1 VRAALRHLA
10 LSGSL
15 TACAVLVGC
24 APSRP
29 REIRV
34 GLLALLKS
42 EMANPSGIPSERGA
56 RMATD
61 EINNAGG
68 VEVGGKRYRINLI
81 VRDYEPRP
89 DAAASAARALIN
101 LDSVDVL
108 IGPQFSSDAIAASTV
123 AEDAHIPMIAPMAS
137 NPAVPSGKKYIYRVA
152 FLYPFMGE
160 MLARYAE
167 EDLKAKRAAVLYD
180 VANAYGRDI
189 SELFR
194 STFEKLGGK
203 VVASETFT
211 TDQKTDFT
219 AQLRRIAAAN
229 PDVLLLPNVV
239 AVDSFQ
245 VRQARALGIKAA
257 FLASDIWDPPGM
269 RHIPESHGTVYARQW
284 HPDMARPA
292 TQQFTNRFRELFHEE
307 ARSTAAMTYDAVK
320 IAMAAITRAGSFD
333 GTKVGF
339 AIGETKGYDGVTG
352 TLSFDGSGDPRRTG
366 VLAIIG
372 AERDSIIR
380 LVDPRP

>member
-1 VRAALRHLA
+1 MDGCVRAK
-10 LSGSL
+10 
-15 TACAVLVGC
+15 
-24 APSRP
+24 P
-29 REIRV
+29 REIRI

-56 RMATD
+56 RMAVD
-61 EINNAGG
+61 EINKAGG
-68 VEVGGKRYRINLI
+68 VEVGGKKYRVNLI

-89 DAAASAARALIN
+89 DAAATAARALIN

-108 IGPQFSSDAIAASTV
+108 IGPQFSADAIAASTV
-123 AEDAHIPMIAPMAS
+123 AEDSHVPMVAPMAS
-137 NPAVPSGKKYIYRVA
+137 NPAVTQGKKYIYRVA
-152 FLYPFMGE
+152 FLDPFMGE
-160 MLARYAE
+160 MLARYAQ

-180 VANAYGRDI
+180 VANAYSRDI
-189 SELFR
+189 SALFR
-194 STFEKLGGK
+194 TTFETLGGK

-219 AQLRRIAAAN
+219 AQLRRIAAAK

-292 TQQFTNRFRELFHEE
+292 TQQFTTHFRELYHEE
-307 ARSTAAMTYDAVK
+307 PRSTAAMTYDAIK
-320 IAMAAITRAGSFD
+320 IATAAITRAGSFD
-333 GTKVGF
+333 GTKIGT
-339 AIGETKGYDGVTG
+339 AIGETKGFDGVSG
-352 TLSFDGSGDPRRTG
+352 TLSFDGTGDPKRTG

-372 AERDSIIR
+372 PERDSIIR

>member
-1 VRAALRHLA
+1 MRAAFRRLA

-15 TACAVLVGC
+15 TACAVMVGC
-24 APSRP
+24 APAKP
-29 REIRV
+29 REIRI

-56 RMATD
+56 RMAVE
-61 EINNAGG
+61 EINKVGG
-68 VEVGGKRYRINLI
+68 VEVDGKRYQINLI

-123 AEDAHIPMIAPMAS
+123 AENSRVPMVAPMAS
-137 NPAVPSGKKYIYRVA
+137 NPAVTVGKKYIYRIA
-152 FLYPFMGE
+152 FLDPFMGE
-160 MLARYAE
+160 MLARYAQ

-180 VANAYGRDI
+180 VANAYSRDI
-189 SELFR
+189 SALFR
-194 STFEKLGGK
+194 TTFETLGGK

-211 TDQKTDFT
+211 TDQKRDFT
-219 AQLRRIAAAN
+219 AQLSRIAAAK

-245 VRQARALGIKAA
+245 VRQARALGIRAL

-292 TQQFTNRFRELFHEE
+292 TQQFTSRFRDLFHEE

-320 IAMAAITRAGSFD
+320 IVAEAITRAGSLD
-333 GTKVGF
+333 GAKIAH

-352 TLSFDGSGDPRRTG
+352 TLSFNGSGDPRRTG
-366 VLAIIG
+366 VLAIMG
-372 AERDSIIR
+372 PERDSIIR

>member
-1 VRAALRHLA
+1 M
-10 LSGSL
+10 S
-15 TACAVLVGC
+15 VGC
-24 APSRP
+24 SRSKP
-29 REIRV
+29 REIRI
-34 GLLALLKS
+34 GLLALLKG
-42 EMANPSGIPSERGA
+42 EMASPSGIPSERGA
-56 RMATD
+56 RMAAD
-61 EINNAGG
+61 EINNSGG
-68 VEVGGKRYRINLI
+68 VEVGDQHHRINLI

-108 IGPQFSSDAIAASTV
+108 IGPQFSSDAIAAATV
-123 AEDAHIPMIAPMAS
+123 AEDAHVPMVAPMAS
-137 NPAVPSGKKYIYRVA
+137 NPGVTTGKKYVYRIA
-152 FLYPFMGE
+152 FLDPFMGE
-160 MLARYAE
+160 MLARYAQ

-180 VANAYGRDI
+180 VANAYSRDI
-189 SELFR
+189 SALFR
-194 STFEKLGGK
+194 TTFEQLGGK

-219 AQLRRIAAAN
+219 TQLRRIAAAK

-245 VRQARALGIKAA
+245 VRQARALGIRAA

-292 TQQFTNRFRELFHEE
+292 TQQFTSRFRDLFHEE
-307 ARSTAAMTYDAVK
+307 PRSTAAMTYDAVR

-333 GTKVGF
+333 GAKVGR

-352 TLSFDGSGDPRRTG
+352 TLSFTGTGDPKRTG
-366 VLAIIG
+366 VLAVIG
-372 AERDSIIR
+372 SERDSIIR